1 MRVVIAGCGRVG
13 ALLSMHL
20 SLDGHEVALID
31 KDPAA
36 FRRLPHG
43 FTGTTHRGHAFD
55 RAALIEAGIEHADAF
70 VSVTSGDNSNV
81 VSALVAKEVFRV
93 PRVVARIYDPHRAE
107 IYRRFGVPAVSS
119 VAWSVGEV
127 LSLLLRAG
135 IAEEATFGDGE
146 VRLISATVPSVLA
159 GRPIAELNRP
169 GETHV
174 VAVVR
179 AGRSFV
185 PASGELLEADDVV
198 HVAVTEIALPHVE
211 RMLAP

>member
-1 MRVVIAGCGRVG
+1 MKVVIAGCGRVG
-13 ALLSMHL
+13 ALLAMRL
-20 SLDGHEVALID
+20 SLEEHDVAMVD

-36 FRRLPHG
+36 FRRLAHG

-55 RAALIEAGIEHADAF
+55 RATLIEAGIEHADAF

-93 PRVVARIYDPHRAE
+93 PRVVTRIYDPRRAE

-135 IAEEATFGDGE
+135 IAEDMTFGDGQ
-146 VRLISATVPSVLA
+146 VRVISATVPHMLA
-159 GRPIAELNRP
+159 GRPTSELNRP

-179 AGRSFV
+179 AGQSFV
-185 PASGELLEADDVV
+185 PTDGTLLETDDVV
-198 HVAVTEIALPHVE
+198 HLSVAETALPHVE